1 MRKKKL
7 MMATIA
13 LSALMAGKPAGV
25 IGALRG
31 EAPTDPA
38 QIEQA
43 LGKLKDS
50 FKIATDKLKET
61 AETALKQAKETGIAT
76 DEVKDTADKLL
87 IAHSTLT
94 NVMADL
100 STKMEDLETS
110 NADLAQKVA
119 ARQTGGPER
128 PKSMGQQA
136 VESDQMKDFLAN
148 GCKGNVRIQVQQAI
162 TSAGAGV
169 SAGDIIWSDRET
181 DAIVGIPMRRM
192 TIRQLLTQNRTI
204 SNLVEYAKMKTR
216 TNNAA
221 FVSEGVQKPESDY
234 IYEQADAP
242 VRTLAHFVHVTRQAM
257 DDAAMLQGEID
268 GELRYGLDLVEETA
282 LLTGDGVGQN
292 LSGLVTNATAYS
304 AAFST
309 TSANMVDQLRLALL
323 QVFLAEYPATG
334 IILHPT
340 DWARIELTKD
350 ANFNYLFVNNANLR
364 GPTLWNQPVIDTQ
377 SMTEDDFLVGAFRA
391 AATIYD
397 RMDAEVLASSEDRDN
412 FVKNMI
418 TVRAEK
424 RLALA
429 IKRPAAL
436 IFGDF
441 GNVSG

>member
-1 MRKKKL
+1 MRKKHL
-7 MMATIA
+7 MPGVCLEA
-13 LSALMAGKPAGV
+13 LKAGMPGGA

-31 EAPTDPA
+31 EVPTDPA
-38 QIEQA
+38 KVEQA
-43 LGKLKDS
+43 LKDVKAAFS
-50 FKIATDKLKET
+50 VATDKLKET
-61 AETALKQAKETGIAT
+61 AETALRQSKDAGAAT
-76 DEVKDTADKLL
+76 AEVKETADKLL
-87 IAHSTLT
+87 IAHSTVQNAVETLT
-94 NVMADL
+94 G
-100 STKMEDLETS
+100 KMEELETS
-110 NADLAQKVA
+110 NLDLAQQIASRSPSGRK
-119 ARQTGGPER
+119 EI
-128 PKSMGQQA
+128 KSIGQQV
-136 VESDQMKDFLAN
+136 VESDDMKAFLAG
-148 GCKGNVRIQVQQAI
+148 GCKGAVKVSVNQAI

-181 DAIVGIPMRRM
+181 DQIVGFPMRRM
-192 TIRQLLTQNRTI
+192 TIRQLLTQNSTI

-216 TNNAA
+216 TNAAA
-221 FVSEGVQKPESDY
+221 FVSEGVQKPESNY
-234 IYEQADAP
+234 VWEQADAP

-268 GELRYGLDLVEETA
+268 SELRYGLDLVEETA
-282 LLTGDGVGQN
+282 LLTGDGLGQN

-304 AAFST
+304 AAFT
-309 TSANMVDQLRLALL
+309 PTSANMVDTLRLALL

-334 IILHPT
+334 IVLHPT

-350 ANFNYLFVNNANLR
+350 AQNNYLFVNNASIR

-377 SMTEDDFLVGAFRA
+377 SMTEDDFLVGAFNA

-397 RMDAEVLASSEDRDN
+397 RMGAEVMASSEDRDN

-429 IKRPAAL
+429 VKRPLAL
-436 IFGDF
+436 VWGDF

>member
-1 MRKKKL
+1 MRKKRY
-7 MMATIA
+7 MAGVCLA
-13 LSALMAGKPAGV
+13 ALMAGKPAGA

-31 EAPTDPA
+31 EAPNDPA

-43 LGKLKDS
+43 IKDVKEA
-50 FKIATDKLKET
+50 FTLATDKLKAT
-61 AETALKQAKETGIAT
+61 AETALSQAKETGIAT
-76 DEVKDTADKLL
+76 DQVKDTADKLL
-87 IAHSTLT
+87 IAHSTLSNELVNLT
-94 NVMADL
+94 D
-100 STKMEDLETS
+100 KMEELETS

-119 ARQTGGPER
+119 SRQPGGRER
-128 PKSMGQQA
+128 PKTIGQQA
-136 VESDQMKDFLAN
+136 VESEQMKDFLAN
-148 GCKGNVRIQVQQAI
+148 GCKGSVRIQVSQAI

-181 DAIVGIPMRRM
+181 DRIVEIPMRRM

-204 SNLVEYAKMKTR
+204 SNLVEYAQMKTR
-216 TNNAA
+216 TNAAA
-221 FVSEGVQKPESDY
+221 FVSEGVIKPESNY
-234 IYEQADAP
+234 VYEQKDAP

-268 GELRYGLDLVEETA
+268 GELRFGLDIVEETA

-304 AAFST
+304 EAFSV
-309 TSANMVDQLRLALL
+309 TSANMVDQLRQALL

-350 ANFNYLFVNNANLR
+350 ANNNYLFVNNASLR

>member
-1 MRKKKL
+1 
-7 MMATIA
+7 MASVA
-13 LSALMAGKPAGV
+13 LSALMANKPAGV

-31 EAPTDPA
+31 EAPNDPA

-43 LGKLKDS
+43 LKDVKAA
-50 FKIATDKLKET
+50 FTVATDKLKQT
-61 AETALKQAKETGIAT
+61 AETALAQAQETGIAT
-76 DEVKDTADKLL
+76 EQVKDTADKLL
-87 IAHSTLT
+87 IAHSALSNTMETLT
-94 NVMADL
+94 Q
-100 STKMEDLETS
+100 KMEELETS
-110 NADLAQKVA
+110 NADLAQQVA
-119 ARQTGGPER
+119 ARQPSGPER
-128 PKSMGQQA
+128 PKSIGQQA
-136 VESDQMKDFLAN
+136 VESDEYKDFLAN
-148 GCKGNVRIQVQQAI
+148 GCKGSVRINVNQAI

-181 DAIVGIPMRRM
+181 DQIVGIPMRRM

-204 SNLVEYAKMKTR
+204 SNLVEYAQMKTR

-234 IYEQADAP
+234 VWEQKDAP

-268 GELRYGLDLVEETA
+268 NELRYGLDIVEETA

-304 AAFST
+304 AAFTPS
-309 TSANMVDQLRLALL
+309 SPNMVDTLRLALL

-350 ANFNYLFVNNANLR
+350 ANKNYLFVNNAGLR
-364 GPTLWNQPVIDTQ
+364 GPTLWNQPVVDTQ

-436 IFGDF
+436 VWGDF